1 MREGIETG
9 ICLALMAK
17 EISSDSSSV
26 DITLEVKNLL
36 DDFVD
41 MVLDELLLRLFR
53 MLKLFPSVGTK
64 VVKHYSIVEVH
75 RSSPQGVVS

>member
-1 MREGIETG
+1 M
-9 ICLALMAK
+9 CLALMAK

-41 MVLDELLLRLFR
+41 MVLD
-53 MLKLFPSVGTK
+53 
-64 VVKHYSIVEVH
+64 
-75 RSSPQGVVS
+75 